1 MSSLKQ
7 SIFLVASY
15 LAAIF
20 ILAQFDYTNSP
31 IIDFAKYFYFA
42 VMVAVPATVFI
53 PNITRVNVAIPIVLW
68 GCVYLV
74 MLQVLDRS
82 VSAPN
87 STFPIILLE
96 FVLFMIG
103 IWLAYQL
110 AEGSSPAESILD
122 AMAISAFPNRVRDI
136 QEATRQVKLE
146 IARSRRYYRPLC
158 LIVFSAELSLAAS
171 SNKIFINI
179 QHDLTNRFSLAR
191 MSQIIDEH
199 VRQTD
204 MVFRDSR
211 NRFIILCPETNYD
224 SCLQLSLRIG
234 GIVKDS
240 AGAELISGAAAF
252 PDDALN
258 FDDLMEVAR
267 HRMENRRA
275 EALESKNSIAAQS
288 SNA

>member
-20 ILAQFDYTNSP
+20 ILAQFDYTDSP

-42 VMVAVPATVFI
+42 AMVAVPATVFI
-53 PNITRVNVAIPIVLW
+53 PNITKVNVAVPLVLW
-68 GCVYLV
+68 GSVYLV
-74 MLQVLDRS
+74 MLQLLDRS

-87 STFPIILLE
+87 STFAIILLE

-103 IWLAYQL
+103 VWLAYQL
-110 AEGSSPAESILD
+110 AEGISHAESILD

-158 LIVFSAELSLAAS
+158 LVVFSAELSLAAS
-171 SNKIFINI
+171 SNKIIINI

-204 MVFRDSR
+204 MVFRDNR

-224 SCLQLSLRIG
+224 NCVQLSQRIG
-234 GIVKDS
+234 GLVRER
-240 AGAELISGAAAF
+240 AGADLISGTAAF

-258 FDDLMEVAR
+258 FDDLMEVA
-267 HRMENRRA
+267 HRRLENQKA
-275 EALESKNSIAAQS
+275 EALENKTPVEIQNS
-288 SNA
+288 NG